1 MWNILMC
8 LRHWASAIRF
18 SLSIGAFQCTMH
30 STLQF
35 TYTCIQCN
43 EINFDRLLFFFHFER
58 VCKFLNMRINSRLAS
73 SCCLCFFHLHAVICS
88 HWHPLPWRTE
98 RDYKELEWRAK
109 ELFANPIACDAHNEN
124 ETTFRKNRHQLDR
137 HNETHFTTSS
147 FLNYILIKFLLNF
160 LFTRLFMSV
169 GHLFD
174 RDVSYV
180 TPYAYRCHTIANA
193 AILSK

>member
-1 MWNILMC
+1 MLSLKLSFKNDFFYTVISLEYSPAISIDQLIKNCFLPSICILISDVFAISLHLIVLHLEFLSLYCCRRIEPMWNILMC

-88 HWHPLPWRTE
+88 HWHPLP
-98 RDYKELEWRAK
+98 
-109 ELFANPIACDAHNEN
+109 
-124 ETTFRKNRHQLDR
+124 
-137 HNETHFTTSS
+137 
-147 FLNYILIKFLLNF
+147 
-160 LFTRLFMSV
+160 
-169 GHLFD
+169 
-174 RDVSYV
+174 
-180 TPYAYRCHTIANA
+180 
-193 AILSK
+193 